1 MGSVGS
7 DLKAAREKRNI
18 SLAQIAADTHI
29 SAHYLECLEEGR
41 YNQLPGGIYNR
52 AFLKAYCEVLELDP
66 EEIIRRYEAEIT
78 PPSEKPAKAKPQ
90 ISPHP
95 SSFKISP
102 ILTWSLM
109 LAISAAGLFFSRT
122 WIKAVFS
129 PYFAHTPA
137 AVVRYEPKPAPV
149 TPPPQVETSLSSSP
163 AQTGAMEPVPPAN
176 PLQPADRPTGGEM
189 TAAPNTALRIEFEV
203 TEKCWVSI
211 DSDGGPVVRKLLEP
225 GQAQSFNAS
234 ERFYII
240 VGNAG
245 GVHLK
250 INGKPAKPLGK
261 PGEVVKMLIDE
272 KNIPK
277 LIDTNAG

>member
-7 DLKAAREKRNI
+7 DLKAAREQRNI
-18 SLAQIAADTHI
+18 SLTQIAADTHI

-66 EEIIRRYEAEIT
+66 EEMIKRYEAEIT
-78 PPSEKPAKAKPQ
+78 PPSEKPAKAKSQ

-129 PYFAHTPA
+129 PYFSHTPA
-137 AVVRYEPKPAPV
+137 AVVRYEPKPASV
-149 TPPPQVETSLSSSP
+149 TPSPQVEPSLASSP

-176 PLQPADRPTGGEM
+176 ALQPADHPADGEM
-189 TAAPNTALRIEFEV
+189 TAPPNAALRIEFEV

-272 KNIPK
+272 KNIPE
-277 LIDTNAG
+277 LIDNNAG